1 MSGAGSGRTG
11 PKREPGANPATRRSQ
26 GPGANREP
34 GAGVDP
40 GEPTATTSPKRVTQ
54 SSQET
59 APIQGAGG
67 GCLPETL
74 AAIEEGRRAGLHL
87 GAQLYV
93 SRRGEPVADLALGWA
108 RPGEELTPDHLMLW
122 LSSTKPV
129 TAVAIAT
136 LWEAGALG
144 LDDPIAAHVPEFAA
158 GGKGGVTIRHAL
170 THTGG
175 FRMAGTGWPDEP
187 WDAIIARTCERKLEP
202 RWTPGEK
209 AGYHLTSS
217 WFMLGEIARRLDG
230 RPFDRFVRAEVL
242 EPLGMEDS
250 WIGMPAERFREYGGR
265 IAPLWNT
272 AGAAEAGTERGE
284 GSPSGHGWTREERV
298 TRPSPGGNGRGP
310 VRELGRFYEALLAG
324 GALRGRRALRPQTVE
339 ALTARHR
346 VGMFDH
352 TFRHVLDW
360 GLGFI
365 PDNKHYGAGGESGEG
380 GEDGAGGDGGL
391 GGAGGVSGAVP
402 YGYGRLCSRRTY
414 GHSGYRSSTA
424 FADPVHGLAVAIAFN
439 GTPDAEPH
447 RLRMQRTVE
456 AVYRDLGIDGGG

>member
-1 MSGAGSGRTG
+1 MSASRS
-11 PKREPGANPATRRSQ
+11 KRE
-26 GPGANREP
+26 
-34 GAGVDP
+34 AG
-40 GEPTATTSPKRVTQ
+40 
-54 SSQET
+54 
-59 APIQGAGG
+59 PIQGTGAEG
-67 GCLPETL
+67 LPETV
-74 AAIEEGRRAGLHL
+74 AVIEEGRREGLHL
-87 GAQLYV
+87 GAQVYV
-93 SRRGEPVADLALGWA
+93 SRAGEPVADLALGWA

-136 LWEAGALG
+136 LWEAGALE
-144 LDDPIAAHVPEFAA
+144 LDDPIARHVPEFAA
-158 GGKGGVTIRHAL
+158 GGKGAVTIRHAL

-187 WDAIIARTCERKLEP
+187 WETIVARICERKLEP

-242 EPLGMEDS
+242 EPLGMDDS
-250 WIGMPAERFREYGGR
+250 WIGMPAERFRDYAGR
-265 IAPLWNT
+265 IAPLWST
-272 AGAAEAGTERGE
+272 AGAAEAATERGE

-310 VRELGRFYEALLAG
+310 VRELARFYEAMLAG
-324 GALRGRRALRPQTVE
+324 GARRGRRVLRPQTVE

-365 PDNKHYGAGGESGEG
+365 PDNKQYGAGGTGGEG
-380 GEDGAGGDGGL
+380 GTGDDL
-391 GGAGGVSGAVP
+391 GAVP
-402 YGYGRLCSRRTY
+402 YGYGRLCSRRAF

-439 GTPDAEPH
+439 GTPEAEPH
-447 RLRMQRTVE
+447 RRRMQRTVE
-456 AVYRDLGIDGGG
+456 AVYRDLGLG

>member
-1 MSGAGSGRTG
+1 VGADRL
-11 PKREPGANPATRRSQ
+11 PGT
-26 GPGANREP
+26 
-34 GAGVDP
+34 V
-40 GEPTATTSPKRVTQ
+40 
-54 SSQET
+54 
-59 APIQGAGG
+59 
-67 GCLPETL
+67 
-74 AAIEEGRRAGLHL
+74 AAIEEGRRERLHL

-93 SRRGEPVADLALGWA
+93 SRGGEPVADLAVGWA

-129 TAVAIAT
+129 TAVAIT
-136 LWEAGALG
+136 KLWEAGALA
-144 LDDPIAAHVPEFAA
+144 LDDPIAAHVPAFAA

-187 WDAIIARTCERKLEP
+187 WDEIVARICERKLEP
-202 RWTPGEK
+202 RWVPGEK

-242 EPLGMEDS
+242 EPLGLDDS

-265 IAPLWNT
+265 IAPLRHT
-272 AGAAEAGTERGE
+272 AGAAEGETERGE

-310 VRELGRFYEALLAG
+310 MRELGRFYETLLAG
-324 GALRGRRALRPQTVE
+324 GARRGRRLLRPQTVE

-365 PDNKHYGAGGESGEG
+365 PDNKHYGEGGTGEG
-380 GEDGAGGDGGL
+380 GE
-391 GGAGGVSGAVP
+391 GGAAGETGAVP
-402 YGYGRLCSRRTY
+402 YSYGRLCSRRAY

-424 FADPVHGLAVAIAFN
+424 FADPVHGMAVAIAFN
-439 GTPDAEPH
+439 GTPEAEPH
-447 RLRMQRTVE
+447 RLRMQRAVE
-456 AVYRDLGIDGGG
+456 AVYRDLGID

>member
-1 MSGAGSGRTG
+1 MSEQGSKRTAD
-11 PKREPGANPATRRSQ
+11 PDHEPRANHAAR
-26 GPGANREP
+26 
-34 GAGVDP
+34 VDP
-40 GEPTATTSPKRVTQ
+40 APELRGRSAG
-54 SSQET
+54 
-59 APIQGAGG
+59 PIQGLGAGK
-67 GCLPETL
+67 LPETI
-74 AAIEEGRRAGLHL
+74 AVVEEDRRDGLHL
-87 GAQLYV
+87 GAQVYV
-93 SRRGEPVADLALGWA
+93 SRAGEPVADLAIGWA

-129 TAVAIAT
+129 TAVAIAK

-144 LDDPIAAHVPEFAA
+144 LDDPIAAHVPAFAA
-158 GGKGGVTIRHAL
+158 GGKVGVTIRHAL

-187 WDAIIARTCERKLEP
+187 WDLIVVRICERKLEP
-202 RWTPGEK
+202 RWVPGEK

-242 EPLGMEDS
+242 EPLGMDDS

-265 IAPLWNT
+265 IAPLWHT
-272 AGAAEAGTERGE
+272 AGAAEGETERGE

-310 VRELGRFYEALLAG
+310 MRELGRFYETLLAG
-324 GALRGRRALRPQTVE
+324 GARRGRRLLRPQTVE

-346 VGMFDH
+346 VGMYDH

-365 PDNKHYGAGGESGEG
+365 PDNKHCGEGAEGGEG
-380 GEDGAGGDGGL
+380 GESAAGGEQ
-391 GGAGGVSGAVP
+391 GAIP
-402 YGYGRLCSRRTY
+402 YAYGRLCSRRTY

-439 GTPDAEPH
+439 GTPEAEPH

-456 AVYRDLGIDGGG
+456 AVYRDLGIEGPAG